1 MAHVDL
7 MVFDLD
13 GTLITSGNDIAAAVN
28 YTLGRLRLPVLSVDK
43 IMGFVGDGVREL
55 LVRSLGEAAGD
66 HLGPAMTLF
75 SAYYTEHL
83 LDTTDLYPG
92 IRDVLERF
100 SGKKKA
106 VVTNKRHDFAQ
117 KIVDK
122 LGIAGCFDAV
132 IGAEKTPYRKPD
144 ARIVTPLLSEYH
156 ARPGHTVVI
165 GDGPADIRLAKGVG
179 ALSCAYLNGLTARET
194 LLALQPD
201 FTYEDSAELKSLF
214 Y

>member
-13 GTLITSGNDIAAAVN
+13 GTLITSGEDIAAAVN
-28 YTLGRLRLPVLSVDK
+28 HTLGRLRLPVLSEDR
-43 IMGFVGDGVREL
+43 IIGFIGDGVREL
-55 LVRSLGEAAGD
+55 LIRALGEAAGE
-66 HLGPAMTLF
+66 HLGPAMTIF

-100 SGKKKA
+100 AGKKKA
-106 VVTNKRHDFAQ
+106 IVTNKRYDFAQ

-122 LGIAGCFDAV
+122 LGIAGHFDAV

-144 ARIVTPLLSEYH
+144 VRIVKPLLSEYH

-165 GDGPADIRLAKGVG
+165 GDGPADIQLAKGVG
-179 ALSCAYLNGLTARET
+179 ALSCAYLSGLSARET
-194 LLALQPD
+194 LLALRPD
-201 FTYEDSAELKSLF
+201 FTYEDPAELKSLF